1 MPDDDTE
8 AKRVKDQADAQ
19 SSMLRW
25 ILGGVGVGIVGI
37 GFFAQVA
44 FNTFMTR
51 DEAQQNFLRQ
61 DMKAAIEKMTDVL
74 AKSDDRTDTLVKA
87 VDNNTR
93 ACGGQWNR
101 LPSCRQSDHERCHTA
116 RRSCRGDYLSR
127 YGIADAGMHQ
137 GYRRNH

>member
-1 MPDDDTE
+1 MTAPRPPRLVWRVRKGTKRMPEDDTE
-8 AKRVKDQADAQ
+8 DKRKEQADAQ
-19 SSMLRW
+19 TSMLRW

-87 VDNNTR
+87 VENNTR
-93 ACGGQWNR
+93 AVEGLRDDTR
-101 LPSCRQSDHERCHTA
+101 LGVWRSVEPPSKLPA
-116 RRSCRGDYLSR
+116 K
-127 YGIADAGMHQ
+127 
-137 GYRRNH
+137 